1 MTKNTILIVE
11 DNEAIRQFITH
22 RLSSE
27 LSMDTLEASSM
38 SEANDVIA
46 RQKDNIFLAVLD
58 LNLPDAANGE
68 IVDVVLAED
77 IPVIVLTGS
86 IKESTHDMMVSKPII
101 DYVVKKNMSEMA
113 YLVTLIDRVRKN
125 PSTKILIVD
134 DDDAAREHLRLILS
148 IQHFDIYTA
157 SGGQQGLEILKEN
170 PDIKLIIS
178 DYLMPDM
185 NGEEFILHVRESFSR
200 EQISIIAISS
210 ESDSKLSAKLLKSGA
225 NDFITRPFLNEEFF
239 CRVGNDI
246 DAVRNFEYIKNT
258 AIRDHLTGM
267 YNRKYLFEAGT
278 NIYENA
284 RRKNLTIAV
293 AMIDIDHFKNI
304 NDTWG
309 HSIGDKALKHV
320 SDILAEHV
328 RSSDV
333 LARFGGEEFCVVATN
348 IDAPIADVVFNRI
361 RNKIENNPLIIEDDV
376 INITASI
383 GVTLAL
389 HEDFE
394 SMITGADQNLYR
406 AKETG
411 RNLVIIT

>member
-134 DDDAAREHLRLILS
+134 DDDAAREH
-148 IQHFDIYTA
+148 
-157 SGGQQGLEILKEN
+157 
-170 PDIKLIIS
+170 
-178 DYLMPDM
+178 
-185 NGEEFILHVRESFSR
+185 
-200 EQISIIAISS
+200 
-210 ESDSKLSAKLLKSGA
+210 
-225 NDFITRPFLNEEFF
+225 
-239 CRVGNDI
+239 
-246 DAVRNFEYIKNT
+246 
-258 AIRDHLTGM
+258 
-267 YNRKYLFEAGT
+267 
-278 NIYENA
+278 
-284 RRKNLTIAV
+284 
-293 AMIDIDHFKNI
+293 
-304 NDTWG
+304 
-309 HSIGDKALKHV
+309 
-320 SDILAEHV
+320 
-328 RSSDV
+328 
-333 LARFGGEEFCVVATN
+333 FG
-348 IDAPIADVVFNRI
+348 
-361 RNKIENNPLIIEDDV
+361 
-376 INITASI
+376 
-383 GVTLAL
+383 
-389 HEDFE
+389 
-394 SMITGADQNLYR
+394 
-406 AKETG
+406 
-411 RNLVIIT
+411 